1 VEDDD
6 GAMVTALFE
15 AAMAAGGHDNISIVL
30 VRLRL
35 A

>member
-1 VEDDD
+1 VI
-6 GAMVTALFE
+6 AMFE

-30 VRLRL
+30 VRLRP